1 MALVNKYD
9 EVEGLVVRTDKV
21 LSDMTVD
28 AGERT
33 TLVNLVAENFQ
44 GAAGTDN
51 YELQQRVGRLIDQY
65 NEALT
70 ALKSATKQV
79 SGIDGMFRAVDVGQG
94 MRFQGIGTGGI

>member
-1 MALVNKYD
+1 MALVNKYN

-51 YELQQRVGRLIDQY
+51 YDLQQRVGRLIDEY
-65 NEALT
+65 NTQLT
-70 ALKSATKQV
+70 ALKGATKEV

-94 MRFQGIGTGGI
+94 MRFQQIGT